1 MRIPNAHLR
10 DDAKSDI
17 LQRVFAVFTLSLKK
31 KNWENDGLNSSVI
44 SEENGTLR
52 KYAHEMPMRD
62 WDVQGFK
69 GSSSWTFD
77 GLDWNVEG

>member
-1 MRIPNAHLR
+1 MMDWIQV
-10 DDAKSDI
+10 K
-17 LQRVFAVFTLSLKK
+17 FLKK
-31 KNWENDGLNSSVI
+31 MEHCEN
-44 SEENGTLR
+44 
-52 KYAHEMPMRD
+52 MPMRD

>member
-10 DDAKSDI
+10 DDAKSDM
-17 LQRVFAVFTLSLKK
+17 LQRFFRFLPYLFKK
-31 KNWENDGLNSSVI
+31 PWENDGLNSSEI
-44 SEENGTLR
+44 SEEMEHSEN
-52 KYAHEMPMRD
+52 MPMRD